1 MEASSDEGRKKKW
14 IDLSEIHWSE
24 LVGFAGAALLFLA
37 LNLPW
42 FETAAGSNGRINGA
56 AGEFTAWETFG
67 LLDWLLLA
75 ACIAPFVL
83 AWIIARGHALTWRPG
98 EVTMI
103 VGMVALTLI
112 VLNGVILGKPGEP
125 DSEISR
131 RIGWYVGLLG
141 SVGIGAGGILRQAL
155 YSGARKP
162 PGVL

>member
-1 MEASSDEGRKKKW
+1 MEGSGETKRGF

-24 LVGFAGAALLFLA
+24 LVGFVGAGILLLS
-37 LNLPW
+37 LYLPW
-42 FETAAGSNGRINGA
+42 FETKAGSNGRVNGES
-56 AGEFTAWETFG
+56 GEFTAWETFAT
-67 LLDWLLLA
+67 LDWLLLA
-75 ACIAPFVL
+75 ACIAPLVL

-125 DSEISR
+125 DSEISKK
-131 RIGWYVGLLG
+131 IGWYVSLLG
-141 SVGIGAGGILRQAL
+141 AIGIGAGGILRQAL

>member
-1 MEASSDEGRKKKW
+1 MEGSGDEKRGF

-24 LVGFAGAALLFLA
+24 LVGFAGAGVMLLSLY
-37 LNLPW
+37 LPW
-42 FETAAGSNGRINGA
+42 FETKPDSNGRINGK
-56 AGEFTAWETFG
+56 AGEFNAFDTFG

-83 AWIIARGHALTWRPG
+83 AWIIIRGHALTWRPG

-125 DSEISR
+125 DSEISKK
-131 RIGWYVGLLG
+131 IGWYVGLLG
-141 SVGIGAGGILRQAL
+141 AIGIGAGGILRQAL
-155 YSGARKP
+155 YSGTRKP

>member
-1 MEASSDEGRKKKW
+1 MEASRDEGRGF

-24 LVGFAGAALLFLA
+24 LVGFVGAGLLFLS
-37 LNLPW
+37 LYLPW
-42 FETAAGSNGRINGA
+42 FSTAPDSNGRVNGQ

-75 ACIAPFVL
+75 ACVAPFVL

-103 VGMVALTLI
+103 VGMVASTLI
-112 VLNGVILGKPGEP
+112 ILNGVILGKPGEP
-125 DSEISR
+125 DSEISKE
-131 RIGWYVGLLG
+131 IGWYVGLLG
-141 SVGIGAGGILRQAL
+141 SFGIGAGGILRQAL
-155 YSGARKP
+155 YSGTRKP